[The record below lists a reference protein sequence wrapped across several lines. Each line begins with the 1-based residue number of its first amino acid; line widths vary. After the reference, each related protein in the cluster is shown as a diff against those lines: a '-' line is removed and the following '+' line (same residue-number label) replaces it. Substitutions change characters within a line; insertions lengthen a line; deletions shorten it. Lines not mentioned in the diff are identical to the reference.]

1 MAEQTTAES
10 VDEGPRGNSTV
21 RESVWKGGAK
31 AWADPPRADFTPNP
45 LPAFPDMGIDM
56 ITPIRSRLLALVVL
70 VGAAT
75 ALPAPTPLAAQ
86 ANPPQPGLR
95 SGALSVFLDC
105 NTRSCNSTFFRTEI
119 TFVNWARDRTLSQV
133 HLIVT
138 SVETGGG
145 GSVFTLDFVGEGELT
160 GTDDRLT
167 YTSSTTDTQAEIL
180 DGLTQVMAVGLA
192 RYAAL
197 VGRAADVVVSSAQGD
212 DDPTDRLVSASEV
225 DDPWNFWVF
234 EIGGSFDLEGE
245 ETEKDQSYEGRAE
258 ARRTT
263 EAWKIELE
271 ADGSFSRSEI
281 ERSDGT
287 IRVDE
292 RTQWNADLLVVHSL
306 AEKWSAGAVAGVGAS
321 TRQNQDLGAEFFAAV
336 EYSFLPYPEA
346 PRRSLTARYDIGLRY
361 FDWEEETVFLQT
373 VETRP
378 QHSVRFGFF
387 QRQPWGESDISIQ
400 ASQYL
405 HDVSLWSAS
414 VEGELEFRILRGL
427 SLDIGADVGWTE
439 DQLFISREGLTDEDI
454 FLGRFDRPTDFTY
467 EFSIGLSFEFGS
479 IFNNVVNNRF

>member
-1 MAEQTTAES
+1 VER
-10 VDEGPRGNSTV
+10 PFRRG
-21 RESVWKGGAK
+21 
-31 AWADPPRADFTPNP
+31 
-45 LPAFPDMGIDM
+45 L
-56 ITPIRSRLLALVVL
+56 
-70 VGAAT
+70 GAALLGAAIT
-75 ALPAPTPLAAQ
+75 GAASAPVAAQ
-86 ANPPQPGLR
+86 ANTATAGLR

-105 NTRSCNSTFFRTEI
+105 NTRFCDSTFFRTEI

-133 HLIVT
+133 HLILT

-145 GSVFTLDFVGEGELT
+145 GRVFTLDFVGEGELE

-167 YTSSTTDTQAEIL
+167 HTSGTTDTEAEIL
-180 DGLTQVMAVGLA
+180 DGLTRVMAVGLA

-197 VGRAADVVVSSAQGD
+197 VGRASDVVVSSAQRGSEA
-212 DDPTDRLVSASEV
+212 TDRLVSAADV
-225 DDPWNFWVF
+225 DDPWDFWVF
-234 EIGGSFDLEGE
+234 ELSGSFDLEGE
-245 ETEKDQSYEGRAE
+245 ETEKDQSYRGRAE

-292 RTQWNADLLVVHSL
+292 RTRWNANLLVVRSM
-306 AEKWSAGAVAGVGAS
+306 AERWSAGVIAGLGAS
-321 TRQNQDLGAEFFAAV
+321 TRQNQDLGAELFAAL
-336 EYSFLPYPEA
+336 EYSFLPYPES
-346 PRRSLTARYDIGLRY
+346 PRRSLTARYDIGVRY
-361 FDWEEETVFLQT
+361 FDWEEETIFLQT

-378 QHSVRFGFF
+378 QHSFRFGFF
-387 QRQPWGESDISIQ
+387 QRQPWGESDISIRG
-400 ASQYL
+400 SQYL
-405 HDVSLWSAS
+405 HDTSLWSAS
-414 VEGELEFRILRGL
+414 VEGDLEFRILRGL
-427 SLDIGADVGWTE
+427 SLDIGADVGWIE
-439 DQLFISREGLTDEDI
+439 NQLFISREGLSDEDI